1 MNSKFGTQ
9 FALKLL
15 KSPGKLGFLG
25 LIGSQSA
32 RRRDP
37 VECYCVKVYCNGKAR

>member
-25 LIGSQSA
+25 LIGSQSCLS
-32 RRRDP
+32 D
-37 VECYCVKVYCNGKAR
+37 CVITVAVGTTIAS

>member
-9 FALKLL
+9 FALKRL

-25 LIGSQSA
+25 LIGSQSCLS
-32 RRRDP
+32 D
-37 VECYCVKVYCNGKAR
+37 CVIITSELPTTRAE